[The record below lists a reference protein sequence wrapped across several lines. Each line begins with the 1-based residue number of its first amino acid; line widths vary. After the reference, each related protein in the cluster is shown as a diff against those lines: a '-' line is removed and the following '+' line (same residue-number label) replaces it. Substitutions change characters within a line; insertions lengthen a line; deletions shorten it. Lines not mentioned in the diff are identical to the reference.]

1 MRIDERVARCFAHL
15 RAPEFQA
22 LTEYFRAAR
31 QECLEKMARVTEP
44 EKIYRLQGEA
54 GTYEELIE
62 YVESAEALI
71 AKLKR

>member
-1 MRIDERVARCFAHL
+1 
-15 RAPEFQA
+15 
-22 LTEYFRAAR
+22 
-31 QECLEKMARVTEP
+31 MARVTEP

-54 GTYEELIE
+54 GAYEELIE

>member
-15 RAPEFQA
+15 RAPEFLA
-22 LTEYFRAAR
+22 LVDYFRAAR
-31 QECLEKMARVTEP
+31 QECLEKMAQVTEP

-54 GTYEELIE
+54 GMLQDLIQYIE
-62 YVESAEALI
+62 NSEALI